1 MRAIHRGLAVLA
13 YCLVMTAPSYGAD
26 FYACNDAESAPG
38 LKGSLCAYQQAP
50 MAGVSGGETISLFIR
65 KFPAPGPAKGSLWL
79 IAGGPGES
87 GASLY
92 DRLPTVRRSFPDF
105 DLLLPDH
112 RGTGFSSRLCPR
124 EEAPDSPGGTGLVGA
139 EWGSCFAWLANHP
152 QQARQ
157 YSITNAAADLA
168 LLLKTYRGNQP
179 TYLYGVSYGTQL
191 ILRTLQLGPAPV
203 QGIILDS
210 LVPRQSAAAWELS
223 RRSHVLDDVGRKVL
237 AQCDA
242 NADCHAMLGKPAA
255 AALRDLL
262 SKAALTPALVETL
275 PGRDLK
281 RFLGN
286 LLDVPAARARI
297 PALILSLAQGRHG
310 ELDAVLA
317 DLMKAQASLGNYPQM
332 QPSIPLV
339 ALISAAENNLRPEL
353 TLEQVEREEAG
364 LLFTSSLPSLM
375 VKPAVPLYARDR
387 YFDALPAALPPTLVL
402 HGTLDPKTHYEGALD
417 HAAALRRLGA
427 LSLVSV
433 SDAPHFILWT
443 APGCFTRHVKAF
455 VDGQRALD
463 QTCPMLVSEP

>member
-1 MRAIHRGLAVLA
+1 MRTIHKGLAVLA
-13 YCLVMTAPSYGAD
+13 YCLAMTAPAYGAE
-26 FYACNDAESAPG
+26 FHACSDADSTPG
-38 LKGSLCAYQQAP
+38 LKGSQCAYQPAP
-50 MAGVSGGETISLFIR
+50 LAGAGGGETISLFIR
-65 KFPAPGPAKGSLWL
+65 KFPASGPAKGRLWL

-105 DLLLPDH
+105 DLLVPDH

-139 EWGSCFAWLANHP
+139 EWGSCFEGLSSHP
-152 QQARQ
+152 ERARQ

-168 LLLKTYRGNQP
+168 LLLKTHRGNQP

-203 QGIILDS
+203 RGIILDS
-210 LVPRQSAAAWELS
+210 LVPRQSAAAWDLS

-237 AQCDA
+237 AKCDA
-242 NADCHAMLGKPAA
+242 AADCHAMLGEPAA
-255 AALRDLL
+255 GALRDLL
-262 SKAALTPALVETL
+262 SKAARTPALVEKL

-281 RFLGN
+281 RFLGS

-297 PALILSLAQGRHG
+297 PALIASLAQGSHG

-317 DLMKAQASLGNYPQM
+317 DVMTAQASLGNYPQM
-332 QPSIPLV
+332 RPSIPLV

-353 TLEQVEREEAG
+353 TLEQLEREDAG
-364 LLFTSSLPSLM
+364 LLFTSSLPSLL

-402 HGTLDPKTHYEGALD
+402 HGTLDPKTHHDGALD
-417 HAAALRRLGA
+417 HVAALRRLGA

-443 APGCFTRHVKAF
+443 APGCFTRHVRAF
-455 VDGQRALD
+455 LDGRPARD
-463 QTCPMLVSEP
+463 QTCPMLASEP